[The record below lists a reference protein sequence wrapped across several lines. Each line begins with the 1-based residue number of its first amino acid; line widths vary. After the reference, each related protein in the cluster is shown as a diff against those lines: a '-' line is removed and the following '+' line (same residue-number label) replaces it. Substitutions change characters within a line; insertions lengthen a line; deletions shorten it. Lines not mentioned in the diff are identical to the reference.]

1 MATNFTSFVKL
12 KKTGGGKVKFDGR
25 SIRTHISLEQSTK
38 IRMIEEIKELQNISS
53 NISISDTEMNYVLE
67 IVSNYPNFTII
78 NTKLIVLCF
87 GIMKNIKP
95 FDEEEFGKKIKEYEN
110 EIYEAFN
117 VTDEIKQMKLK
128 EDIMVYAQYINFMDN
143 NLQEDSD
150 ESESDYE
157 QSDYESD

>member
-1 MATNFTSFVKL
+1 
-12 KKTGGGKVKFDGR
+12 
-25 SIRTHISLEQSTK
+25 
-38 IRMIEEIKELQNISS
+38 ISS